1 MGYLILIIGASLII
15 ILLLIIEIKILNG
28 VIKYNEKIEK
38 KLYHKNDEKDD

>member
-28 VIKYNEKIEK
+28 VIKYNEEIEK